1 MKKTAF
7 LFAILFSLSLFA
19 QKSDTEVFESENYQI
34 TMPNTWKVTND
45 EGIVNI
51 FPNNQIGA
59 ITISEYHD
67 LELPK
72 GETKKFILALYN
84 SSDDEKKIKS
94 GNGKRGFTEYFYEY
108 FDEKEKLVWLTKVFQ
123 KNKELY
129 IVSINCQQKYWNGN
143 YMKVFNE
150 TFDSFKIKNKK

>member
-1 MKKTAF
+1 MKKTLF
-7 LFAILFSLSLFA
+7 LFAIIFSLSLFA
-19 QKSDTEVFESENYQI
+19 QKSDTEVFESENYQL
-34 TMPNTWKVTND
+34 TMPNTWKLTND

-51 FPNNQIGA
+51 FPTNQIGA

-84 SSDDEKKIKS
+84 SADDEKKIKS
-94 GNGKRGFTEYFYEY
+94 SSGKRGFTEYFYEY
-108 FDEKEKLVWLTKVFQ
+108 FDEKEKLFWLTRVFQ
-123 KNKELY
+123 KNKEMY

-150 TFDSFKIKNKK
+150 TFDSFKIKK

>member
-1 MKKTAF
+1 MKKTLF

-34 TMPNTWKVTND
+34 TMPNTWKITND

-51 FPNNQIGA
+51 FPSNQIGA

-72 GETKKFILALYN
+72 EETKKFILALYS

-94 GNGKRGFTEYFYEY
+94 NSSKRGFTEYFYEY
-108 FDEKEKLVWLTKVFQ
+108 FDEKEKLFWLTKVFQ
-123 KNKELY
+123 KNKEMY

-150 TFDSFKIKNKK
+150 TFDSFKIKK

>member
-1 MKKTAF
+1 MKKTLF
-7 LFAILFSLSLFA
+7 LFAILFSMSLLA

-34 TMPNTWKVTND
+34 TMPNTWKITND

-51 FPNNQIGA
+51 FPSNQIGA

-72 GETKKFILALYN
+72 QETKKFILALYN

-94 GNGKRGFTEYFYEY
+94 NSSKRGFTEYFYEY
-108 FDEKEKLVWLTKVFQ
+108 FDEKEKLFWLTKVFQ
-123 KNKELY
+123 KNKEMY

-150 TFDSFKIKNKK
+150 TFDSFKIKK

>member
-1 MKKTAF
+1 MKKTLF

-34 TMPNTWKVTND
+34 TMPNTWKITND

-51 FPNNQIGA
+51 FPSNQIGA

-72 GETKKFILALYN
+72 EETKKFILALYN

-94 GNGKRGFTEYFYEY
+94 NSSKRGFTEYFYEY
-108 FDEKEKLVWLTKVFQ
+108 FDEKEKLFWLTKVFQ
-123 KNKELY
+123 KNKEMY

-143 YMKVFNE
+143 YMKVFKE
-150 TFDSFKIKNKK
+150 TFDSFKIKK

>member
-1 MKKTAF
+1 MKKTLF
-7 LFAILFSLSLFA
+7 LFAILFSLSLLA

-34 TMPNTWKVTND
+34 TMPNTWKITND

-51 FPNNQIGA
+51 FPSNQIGA

-72 GETKKFILALYN
+72 QETKKFILALYN
-84 SSDDEKKIKS
+84 SSDDKKKIKS
-94 GNGKRGFTEYFYEY
+94 NSSKRGFTEYFYEY
-108 FDEKEKLVWLTKVFQ
+108 FDEKEKLFWITKVFQ
-123 KNKELY
+123 KNKEMY

-150 TFDSFKIKNKK
+150 TFDSFKIKK

>member
-1 MKKTAF
+1 MKKTLF
-7 LFAILFSLSLFA
+7 LFAIIFSLSLFA

-34 TMPNTWKVTND
+34 TMPNTWKLTND

-51 FPNNQIGA
+51 FPTNQIGA

-94 GNGKRGFTEYFYEY
+94 SSGKRGFTEFFYEY
-108 FDEKEKLVWLTKVFQ
+108 FDEKEKLFWLTRVFQ
-123 KNKELY
+123 KNKEMY

-150 TFDSFKIKNKK
+150 TFDSFKIKK